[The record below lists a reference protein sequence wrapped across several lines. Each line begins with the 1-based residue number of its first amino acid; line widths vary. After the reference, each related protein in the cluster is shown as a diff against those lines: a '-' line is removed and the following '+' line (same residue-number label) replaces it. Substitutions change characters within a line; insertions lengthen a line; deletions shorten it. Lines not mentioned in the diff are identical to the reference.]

1 MRSTTIVSVL
11 LATGA
16 LATPL
21 LDRRVLVTKD
31 IVVTVTD
38 YVTVGDVAAKVAVAT
53 TASSP
58 RVVTSK
64 VVTHAH
70 HYHHQAAKSPVVVV
84 PVPQQSSSSKPYVAP
99 APAPTT
105 TTSPKAYVPP
115 PQLTTTTSPPETT
128 DAPSPVKVT
137 SSPSANNDNTLPTT
151 AVPNLDSGS
160 EIYKGLA
167 AQHHNVHRQNHSVP
181 ALTWNDTL
189 ASYAETIAKSCVYA
203 HDR

>member
-1 MRSTTIVSVL
+1 MRSTSILSVL

-31 IVVTVTD
+31 VVVTVTD

-53 TASSP
+53 PTSSP
-58 RVVTSK
+58 PAVTSK
-64 VVTHAH
+64 VATHAH
-70 HYHHQAAKSPVVVV
+70 HYHHQAAKSPVVVL

-105 TTSPKAYVPP
+105 TTSQAYVPP
-115 PQLTTTTSPPETT
+115 PQPTTTTTPPDTT
-128 DAPSPVKVT
+128 AAPSPVKVT
-137 SSPSANNDNTLPTT
+137 SSPSVNNDNTLPTT

-181 ALTWNDTL
+181 ALTWNNTL